1 MKTIKIYGSTG
12 SIGRSCLNVLRLKRG
27 DFSIRLLA
35 AGNNLELLKEQIIE
49 FKPEFATIYN
59 REKAEQLK
67 DFLKTS
73 KVGTGF
79 ISFDES
85 YEIFSDITLSAI
97 VGSDGLIPTYK
108 TIPNTKRLALANKE
122 SMVLAGE
129 FINEECEKYSTELI
143 PVDSEHNAIHQS
155 LRAGRKEEIKSLI
168 LTASGGPFF
177 GKNKS
182 ELKSVTVEQTLNH
195 PTWDMGEK
203 ITVDSATLMNKGLEV
218 IEAHFLFGVDY
229 DNIKVKI
236 HPQSIVHSMVEFVDG
251 SIICQMGKTDMMLPI
266 QYALYYPE
274 RVITEDFW
282 FDFGNAL
289 ILNFFEPD
297 YETFS
302 SLKLAY
308 LCGKGDI
315 SDRIILNAANEI
327 AVGYFLKGLVPFAS
341 IPDFINNM
349 LNKIE
354 RFKITSIEDVLV
366 FNEKVKKICI
376 EEVSGGN
383 F

>member
-27 DFSIRLLA
+27 DFSIKLLA
-35 AGNNLELLKEQIIE
+35 AGNNLELLKKQIIE
-49 FKPEFATIYN
+49 FNPEFATIYN
-59 REKAEQLK
+59 RKKAEQLK

-129 FINEECEKYSTELI
+129 FINKECEKYGTELI

-195 PTWDMGEK
+195 PTWDMGKK

-274 RVITEDFW
+274 RVITENFW

-289 ILNFFEPD
+289 TLSFFEPD

-327 AVGYFLKGLVPFAS
+327 VVGHFLKGLIPFAS

>member
-12 SIGRSCLNVLRLKRG
+12 SIGKSCLNVLRLKRG
-27 DFSIRLLA
+27 DFSLKLLA
-35 AGNNLELLKEQIIE
+35 AGNNLELLKKQIIE
-49 FKPEFATIYN
+49 FNPEFATIYN

-129 FINEECEKYSTELI
+129 FINKECEKYGTELI

-195 PTWDMGEK
+195 PTWDMGKK

-274 RVITEDFW
+274 RVITENFW

-289 ILNFFEPD
+289 TLSFFEPD

-327 AVGYFLKGLVPFAS
+327 VVGHFLKGLIPFAS

>member
-327 AVGYFLKGLVPFAS
+327 AVGYFLKGLIPFAS